1 MITNFKQQRIMK
13 PIYNVWILLF
23 CLTFSSCYDEDI
35 IEPTPDPLALAGGF
49 EFPQGD
55 NPWDN
60 DAMEIYKNFGV
71 KLIYKN
77 ITEKDLNKNWTNSGL
92 GGSSSKTFENCLNDE
107 MGAFYITFMKSH
119 VFPYL
124 NREVTDRVFP
134 MYWYFVYN
142 YSVFTSII
150 PGILEYYVALSEHDE
165 SQTDCW
171 ITCFWGDA
179 AHSTYE
185 APIPAWRSPI
195 ANDQDSYA
203 IRRFKII
210 DEVIRT
216 AITRGNIII
225 PEDEFDAG
233 FDHSTPLVR
242 DEAIESKADPNYY
255 LKRGYPGYINSLS
268 GKYSEPNSNNP
279 PTAKETFIG
288 YLQIAMRFTK
298 EKRETMWP
306 SATYPFLSTKF
317 DFVTNY
323 LKKYNIDLEAIAQGP
338 EDWDIKPYPE
348 LPETDEGDD
357 DDDDPWPGW
366 DW

>member
-1 MITNFKQQRIMK
+1 MK

-23 CLTFSSCYDEDI
+23 CLTVSSCYNEDI
-35 IEPTPDPLALAGGF
+35 IDPTPDPLALAGGF

-77 ITEKDLNKNWTNSGL
+77 ITEKDLNKNWTNGGL
-92 GGSSSKTFENCLNDE
+92 GSSSKIFENCLNDE
-107 MGAFYITFMKSH
+107 MAAFYITFMKSH

-142 YSVFTSII
+142 YSVFSSII
-150 PGILEYYVALSEHDE
+150 PGLLEYYVALSEHDE
-165 SQTDCW
+165 NQTDCW

-185 APIPAWRSPI
+185 PPI
-195 ANDQDSYA
+195 AAWKTPISGNKDSFS

-210 DEVIRT
+210 NEIIHT

-225 PEDEFDAG
+225 PEEEFDAG
-233 FDHSTPLVR
+233 FDHTTKLAR
-242 DEAIESKADPNYY
+242 DEDSESKADPNYY
-255 LKRGYPGYINSLS
+255 LRRGYPGNINSFS
-268 GKYSEPNSNNP
+268 ANYSKPDSDIP
-279 PTAKETFIG
+279 PTAKETFIN

-298 EKRETMWP
+298 EERESRWP
-306 SATYPFLSTKF
+306 SATYPFLNTKF

-348 LPETDEGDD
+348 LPETEEGDD
-357 DDDDPWPGW
+357 E
-366 DW
+366 